1 LISRVAARSYVLH
14 GLHLAVSGWGE
25 AVDAL
30 GSRLARLPA
39 GSGDEPDLELE
50 IAAGNAALPG
60 AAARGRPVYDPPD
73 GAVLYDD
80 EADRLHLEL
89 GPRLRAVCAP
99 ARGWAR
105 LACVGGDG
113 AIGGDLWTLSH
124 PLATLPLVELLKRRG
139 LYSVHA
145 AGLCRNG
152 RGLVLPGTSGA
163 GKSTLTLALARA
175 GFGLLGDD
183 TLFLARRPEGLRLL
197 AFPDEIDLTLETL
210 AFFPELVPYLAA
222 PRPGWRKRQ
231 LRPEDAYGAEVVW
244 ECAPG
249 HLVFPRVAGTSES
262 RLIPLD
268 AGEALF
274 ELVPNVLLTEPVSS
288 QAHLDALAG
297 LAAGSACWRLE
308 TGRDLD
314 GAVRLLAGLF
324 PAGLSDRTDRSD
336 PSDRSDPTGRRGGVE
351 KAP

>member
-1 LISRVAARSYVLH
+1 LTTARSYALH

-25 AVDAL
+25 AVGAL
-30 GSRLARLPA
+30 HARLARLPA
-39 GSGDEPDLELE
+39 DGNAAGNGHRPDLELE
-50 IAAGNAALPG
+50 IVEAPDACLRGMP
-60 AAARGRPVYDPPD
+60 ARGRPVYDPPA
-73 GAVLYDD
+73 GCVLYDD
-80 EADRLHLEL
+80 SADRLHLEL
-89 GPRLRAVCAP
+89 GPRLRAVCEP
-99 ARGWAR
+99 GRGWAR
-105 LACVGGDG
+105 LAGGAG
-113 AIGGDLWTLSH
+113 APSEEALGGDLWTLSH

-183 TLFLARRPEGLRLL
+183 TLFLARRAEGLSLL
-197 AFPDEIDLTLETL
+197 AFPDEIDLTAETA
-210 AFFPELVPYLAA
+210 AFFPELVPRLAA

-249 HLVFPRVAGTSES
+249 HLVFPRVAGRSES

-268 AGEALF
+268 SGEALC
-274 ELVPNVLLTEPVSS
+274 ELAPNVLLTEPAAS

-297 LAAGSACWRLE
+297 LAAASSCWRLE
-308 TGRDLD
+308 TGRHLD

-324 PAGLSDRTDRSD
+324 ER
-336 PSDRSDPTGRRGGVE
+336 
-351 KAP
+351 

>member
-1 LISRVAARSYVLH
+1 MAARSYALH

-30 GSRLARLPA
+30 HARLARLPD
-39 GSGDEPDLELE
+39 GSDDQIDLELE
-50 IAAGNAALPG
+50 IAGPTGGTLPG
-60 AAARGRPVYDPPD
+60 GTKRGRPVYDPPD
-73 GAVLYDD
+73 GSVLYDD
-80 EADRLHLEL
+80 SADRLHLEL
-89 GPRLRAVCAP
+89 GPRLRAVCEP
-99 ARGWAR
+99 GRGWAH
-105 LACVGGDG
+105 LACAGDT
-113 AIGGDLWTLSH
+113 ADTGGDLWTLSH

-163 GKSTLTLALARA
+163 GKSTLALALARA

-197 AFPDEIDLTLETL
+197 AFPDEVDLTAETL
-210 AFFPELVPYLAA
+210 AFFPELAPHLAA

-231 LRPEDAYGAEVVW
+231 LRPEDLDGEYGAEVVW

-249 HLVFPRVAGTSES
+249 HLVFPRVAGRTES

-274 ELVPNVLLTEPVSS
+274 ELVPNVLLTEPASS

-297 LAAGSACWRLE
+297 LASESTCWRLE

-324 PAGLSDRTDRSD
+324 P
-336 PSDRSDPTGRRGGVE
+336 
-351 KAP
+351 